1 MPEKAATPGR
11 PAAFSRDDAIEGA
24 MNLFWRDGYAGVS
37 ASDLAAAMRIQ
48 RSSFYNSFGSREA
61 VFLEA
66 LEQYSKNA
74 PDKIIDR
81 LRPGDPVLP
90 AIAALFRE
98 LCRQRAADAE
108 ARGCLVCNSIGELVG
123 VDETLGPVLLDAA
136 NDRLGVFERA
146 LGQAVAQGE
155 LTPEGGVANSARS
168 LLAFL
173 LGINLLSKALHDEQA
188 LWATCR
194 SFLRGFGV
202 PEALLDAAS

>member
-37 ASDLAAAMRIQ
+37 ASDLAAAMHIQ

-98 LCRQRAADAE
+98 LCRQPPAAGAFCASRAGSPGAWTTLKTALKYGSLE
-108 ARGCLVCNSIGELVG
+108 GEGIPTRVVSLPSW
-123 VDETLGPVLLDAA
+123 ELFQAQDAA
-136 NDRLGVFERA
+136 WRERV
-146 LGQAVAQGE
+146 LPGS
-155 LTPEGGVANSARS
+155 LTARVS
-168 LLAFL
+168 IEA
-173 LGINLLSKALHDEQA
+173 
-188 LWATCR
+188 ATT
-194 SFLRGFGV
+194 FG
-202 PEALLDAAS
+202 